1 MIRMRHILDGLYTV
15 TALLGAAFIVA
26 IGVLM
31 TAQVVGR
38 ELGIQVKGA
47 DDLTA
52 WSVVAAGFLPL
63 AHTFRHGGHI
73 RVSLL
78 IEKARGPLRRALE
91 LVVLITALFFVG
103 YLTWSGFDMVRD
115 SLRFDDLS
123 QGLLVIPI
131 WIPQISIPI
140 GTLVLTIAILDDIV
154 TTLFGGAPSYL
165 DEEKQTNLLQTHI
178 D

>member
-1 MIRMRHILDGLYTV
+1 MRRALDALYTA
-15 TALLGAAFIVA
+15 TALLGALFIVA

-31 TAQVVGR
+31 SAQVLGR

-63 AHTFRHGGHI
+63 AHTYRHGGHI
-73 RVSLL
+73 RVTLL
-78 IEKARGPLRRALE
+78 IDKARGPLRRALE
-91 LVVLITALFFVG
+91 LAVLITALFFVG
-103 YLTWSGFDMVRD
+103 FLTWSGFDMVRD
-115 SLRFDDLS
+115 SIRFDDLS
-123 QGLLVIPI
+123 QGLITIPI

-140 GTLVLTIAILDDIV
+140 GTLILTIAIFDDIL
-154 TTLFGGAPSYL
+154 TTVFGGAPSYL
-165 DEEKQTNLLQTHI
+165 NDAKQNDLSQTHM

>member
-1 MIRMRHILDGLYTV
+1 MRRILNGLYTA
-15 TALLGAAFIVA
+15 TALLGTVFIVA
-26 IGVLM
+26 ICVLM

-38 ELGIQVKGA
+38 EFGVQVKGA

-52 WSVVAAGFLPL
+52 WSVVAAAFLPL
-63 AHTFRHGGHI
+63 AHTYRHGGHI
-73 RVSLL
+73 RVTLL
-78 IEKARGPLRRALE
+78 IERARGPLRRALE
-91 LVVLITALFFVG
+91 LAVLVMALFFIG

-140 GTLVLTIAILDDIV
+140 GTLVLTIAILDDIM
-154 TTLFGGAPSYL
+154 TTFFGGEPSYL
-165 DEEKQTNLLQTHI
+165 NSDKSIDLSQTHM